1 MMKTCVFAALAALTV
16 PVFADVPITKEEA
29 EKVRS
34 YDLQSF
40 ARSRVRFST
49 GALVKLKFSFRS
61 DSVSKN
67 PDGSLIGRIE
77 WRGDLSDSANV
88 IVPSEAVNWF
98 MALPAKYTARKTV
111 VVFARVKFVGNYP
124 AAELLGR
131 EIKTDIESSRI
142 VW

>member
-1 MMKTCVFAALAALTV
+1 MKTCVFAALTALTI
-16 PVFADVPITKEEA
+16 PVFADVPITEEEA
-29 EKVRS
+29 AKVPS
-34 YDLQSF
+34 YDLQIF

-77 WRGDLSDSANV
+77 DWRGDLSDSANV
-88 IVPSEAVNWF
+88 IVPAEAVNWF
-98 MALPAKYTARKTV
+98 MALPAKYTARQTV
-111 VVFARVKFVGNYP
+111 VVFARVKFIGNYP

-131 EIKTDIESSRI
+131 EIKADIKGSRI